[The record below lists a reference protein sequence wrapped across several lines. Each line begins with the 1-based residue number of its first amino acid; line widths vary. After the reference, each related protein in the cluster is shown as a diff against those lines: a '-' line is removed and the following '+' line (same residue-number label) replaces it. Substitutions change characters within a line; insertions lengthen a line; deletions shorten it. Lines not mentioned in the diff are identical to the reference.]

1 VRRAYFYVPDQ
12 NHRTMKHVLFLSITA
27 LLMAGCAKRYT
38 LKGNYR
44 EIPYAIPVKQPAD
57 TVWAQLMAFMNQE
70 HIVPSIVKKKKH
82 LIITDTYSFKD
93 VHTQEDPNGKLE
105 DSTKFVVLPK
115 LQNNMSLVG
124 ATAYWTIRIQER
136 KAKTAVLIELSKV
149 TATYESK
156 DGNTTKLVGNNVSTD
171 RFEKK
176 LQDFLTRTPARMEV
190 SFSQPEK

>member
-1 VRRAYFYVPDQ
+1 
-12 NHRTMKHVLFLSITA
+12 MKHVLLLSITA

-44 EIPYAIPVKQPAD
+44 EIPYAIAVKQPAD

-70 HIVPSIVKKKKH
+70 HIVPSIMKKKKH